1 MWHALV
7 GYWGGVLPSSEAMK
21 KYNPKIKYP
30 IQSPGNVGNLRD
42 VVIDSLQTYGAGII
56 DPMKI
61 YDFYNDLHG
70 YLASRGIDGVKV
82 DAQNVLETL
91 GSGYGGRVSLTR
103 QYQQALEESIARNF
117 QDNNL
122 ICCMSHNTDSIY
134 RCLSSSLQM
143 IVCSIFLGGKK
154 MILKS
159 KFPFLVDFNILF
171 ERILNKDCFLL

>member
-21 KYNPKIKYP
+21 KYNPKIEYP
-30 IQSPGNVGNLRD
+30 VQSPGNVGNLRD
-42 VVIDSLQTYGAGII
+42 LVVDIFQTHGVGVI

-61 YDFYNDLHG
+61 YEFYDDLHSH
-70 YLASRGIDGVKV
+70 LASRGIDGVKV
-82 DAQNVLETL
+82 DSQNILETL

-117 QDNNL
+117 DDNNL

-134 RCLSSSLQM
+134 RCLPFSL
-143 IVCSIFLGGKK
+143 
-154 MILKS
+154 
-159 KFPFLVDFNILF
+159 
-171 ERILNKDCFLL
+171 